1 MWDLDHKPHP
11 SGRTKGLCII
21 ETLSV
26 LPSVRQH
33 AEPFART
40 ALLLGIL
47 SGEGRYNPGPVF
59 LARVYQVGSSWAS
72 EYFAVSTEIERT

>member
-40 ALLLGIL
+40 APPGDTVW
-47 SGEGRYNPGPVF
+47 GRKI
-59 LARVYQVGSSWAS
+59 QSWAS
-72 EYFAVSTEIERT
+72 ILGKSVSSGKFLGF